1 MKVGANPRY
10 EVFYR
15 ELKRLT
21 PRFSKWQGVAF
32 RAAPLEFSRL
42 EKLLDGKG
50 SLEAG
55 GRWTMERTS
64 GTSQRKPSGFLSNIA
79 RPTAGRFSSVKDF
92 CEAYAVTHET
102 FTRLAGFSP
111 RAVANWAQGQEP
123 SVSTK
128 RRLNELQRLF
138 LALAE
143 RVKAEAIAPWLKE
156 PNPAF
161 DGSTPVQ
168 VIERGETDR
177 IWRMIYE
184 LQSGEPG

>member
-1 MKVGANPRY
+1 MKKTKGASY
-10 EVFYR
+10 
-15 ELKRLT
+15 
-21 PRFSKWQGVAF
+21 
-32 RAAPLEFSRL
+32 
-42 EKLLDGKG
+42 
-50 SLEAG
+50 
-55 GRWTMERTS
+55 
-64 GTSQRKPSGFLSNIA
+64 LSNIA
-79 RPTAGRFSSVKDF
+79 KPAPGRFSSVKDF
-92 CEAYAVTHET
+92 CDLYAVTQDT

-123 SVSTK
+123 STSTK

-138 LALAE
+138 RALAE
-143 RVKAEAIAPWLKE
+143 MVKAEGIGPWLKE

-177 IWRMIYE
+177 IWRMIHE